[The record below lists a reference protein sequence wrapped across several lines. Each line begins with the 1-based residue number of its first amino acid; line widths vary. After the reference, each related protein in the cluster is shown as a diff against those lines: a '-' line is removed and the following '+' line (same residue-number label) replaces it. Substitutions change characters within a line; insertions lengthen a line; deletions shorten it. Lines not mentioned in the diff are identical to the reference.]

1 MHDSTAIIDRT
12 ALQYQVS
19 TLPPQGEI
27 AEADLNMASVTSA
40 EAEPPQ
46 DLFGTTE
53 TAASRVAA
61 NSLLMS
67 TIFGYLH
74 EPYALLDCILMNR
87 EQFPIAARAL
97 YRYVEEDDVL
107 ALWRRGCS
115 LVSDTA

>member
-1 MHDSTAIIDRT
+1 MT
-12 ALQYQVS
+12 
-19 TLPPQGEI
+19 
-27 AEADLNMASVTSA
+27 SVTA
-40 EAEPPQ
+40 GPPQ

-67 TIFGYLH
+67 TIFDYVH
-74 EPYALLDCILMNR
+74 EPYALLDCMLMNR

-97 YRYVEEDDVL
+97 YRSVEEDDVL

-115 LVSDTA
+115 LVSDIA